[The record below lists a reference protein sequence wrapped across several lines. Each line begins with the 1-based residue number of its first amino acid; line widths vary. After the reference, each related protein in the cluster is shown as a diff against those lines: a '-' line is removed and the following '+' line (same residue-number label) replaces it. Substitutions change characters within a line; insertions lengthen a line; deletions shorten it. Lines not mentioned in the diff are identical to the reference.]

1 MEGAVSRLKSDKI
14 TWNLT
19 LITLLFAAFLPEYIA
34 PFFTLVNFLIFKR
47 HFKVTG
53 QKVRMGTLGKAFMVY
68 TCYMLI
74 SFIWSCNKVY
84 SVLIALLWM
93 GMLLGEMFT
102 ANLITSKERLKKA
115 MLFLS
120 IGAALVSIIGILQM
134 IFRKAGVYFPIPFW
148 KDLDHAIFSFLP
160 FTIETNFVTT
170 RASATFDNPLIL
182 ATYLLLIFPIQ
193 IYSVSQEDDKKKLT
207 VHIVC
212 MILSLS
218 ALLLTYSRGA
228 YIAVTVSI
236 FIMAFFGW
244 KYAVSLAGIGLAII
258 LFLPQSVWDRINHIV
273 ALDVSTITRL
283 DIWSSLLSVFNEHP
297 IFGIGAG
304 TEGVTQLLHNRFG
317 IMQPHAHSLYLELAI
332 EGGILG
338 LILFF
343 AAVGIIIY
351 DSIYLMRNG
360 RYWFKLGLTYLS
372 CIAGFLLFSV
382 FEFTMQTPK
391 ELQFFMLY
399 LGFVEATKRLCKKE
413 KASESKAVKEEDKDV
428 VVTE

>member
-1 MEGAVSRLKSDKI
+1 MNGAISRFKTDKI

-34 PFFTLVNFLIFKR
+34 PIFTLVNFLLFKR

-53 QKVRMGTLGKAFMVY
+53 QKVKMGTLGKAFIIYM
-68 TCYMLI
+68 CYMLV
-74 SFIWSCNKVY
+74 SFIWSGNKVY

-102 ANLITSKERLKKA
+102 ANLVTSKERLNTA
-115 MLFLS
+115 LLCLS
-120 IGAALVSIIGILQM
+120 VGAAIVSVIGILQM
-134 IFRKAGVYFPIPFW
+134 VFRKAGVYFPIPFW

-160 FTIETNFVTT
+160 FTIETKFVTT

-182 ATYLLLIFPIQ
+182 ATYLLLIFPTQ
-193 IYSVSQEDDKKKLT
+193 IYSVSQEKNKKRLS
-207 VHIVC
+207 VHIIC
-212 MILSLS
+212 MLLTFA

-236 FIMAFFGW
+236 FIMAFLGW
-244 KYAVSLAGIGLAII
+244 KYAVTLTGVGLAII
-258 LFLPQSVWDRINHIV
+258 LFLPQSVWNRINHIV

-297 IFGIGAG
+297 ILGIGAG
-304 TEGVTQLLHNRFG
+304 TEGVTQLLHNRFE

-332 EGGILG
+332 EGGLIG

-343 AAVGIIIY
+343 VAVGIIIY

-372 CIAGFLLFSV
+372 CIVGFLLFSI

-413 KASESKAVKEEDKDV
+413 KEGEVKEIKEEDKDV

>member
-1 MEGAVSRLKSDKI
+1 MNGAASRLESDKI
-14 TWNLT
+14 PWNLT

-53 QKVRMGTLGKAFMVY
+53 QKVKMGTLGKAFIIYM
-68 TCYMLI
+68 CYMLV
-74 SFIWSCNKVY
+74 SFIWSENKIY

-102 ANLITSKERLKKA
+102 ANLIKSKERLNTA
-115 MLFLS
+115 FLCLS
-120 IGAALVSIIGILQM
+120 IGAAIVSVIGILQM
-134 IFRKAGVYFPIPFW
+134 VFRKAGIYFPIPFW
-148 KDLDHAIFSFLP
+148 KDFDHAIFSLLP
-160 FTIETNFVTT
+160 FTIETKFVTT

-182 ATYLLLIFPIQ
+182 AMYLLLVFPTQ
-193 IYSVSQEDDKKKLT
+193 IYSISQENNKKKLS
-207 VHIVC
+207 VHIISMLLTFC
-212 MILSLS
+212 

-244 KYAVSLAGIGLAII
+244 KYAVTLSGVGLAII
-258 LFLPQSVWDRINHIV
+258 LFLPQSVWNRINHIIT
-273 ALDVSTITRL
+273 LDVSTITRL
-283 DIWSSLLSVFNEHP
+283 EIWSSLLSIFDEQP

-304 TEGVTQLLHNRFG
+304 TEGVTQLLHNRFE
-317 IMQPHAHSLYLELAI
+317 IMQPHAHSLYLELAM
-332 EGGILG
+332 EGGIIG

-343 AAVGIIIY
+343 VAVGVIIY

-372 CIAGFLLFSV
+372 CIVGFLLFSV

-399 LGFVEATKRLCKKE
+399 LGFVEATRRLCKKE
-413 KASESKAVKEEDKDV
+413 KESKTAEEHQEKEEA